1 MSENRIIVLSGPPG
15 SGKASVG
22 HILEQR
28 GWKLLSLG
36 DVVRSEVA
44 SRNLEPTPSNIGFV
58 AQDMRDEYG
67 PAIVMERLLLDIED
81 ALEHNHVVIDGL
93 RQIEEL
99 ERLQSSQPRMIV
111 IAIESSESD
120 RRERINSRSRS
131 DDSNFDEREAREW
144 GWGLDMVM
152 KLADITIMND
162 GTEDDF
168 RLSIIHSL
176 QTIGVE

>member
-22 HILEQR
+22 HILAQR

-44 SRNLEPTPSNIGFV
+44 SSNLEPTPSNIGFV

-144 GWGLDMVM
+144 GWGLDLVM